1 MIIVLLLFATIGF
14 AAPSQQERCAPADYE
29 KTSDMVCVNRNGH
42 CAVITVDGQTTV
54 PLSDETLAARVHS
67 IKHGEDVCW
76 QLTNPVSTTLHV
88 SAKPGGINSKFLGNV
103 QGIQV
108 NLYHLDDYDPDVDS
122 RLDSLSGVSMES
134 AGPGVWEMRAENKLP
149 AGEYVA
155 VFRLDGTNNWDKQ
168 AVLLKLD
175 PAMKPK

>member
-1 MIIVLLLFATIGF
+1 MLIVLFVAMAF
-14 AAPSQQERCAPADYE
+14 AAPLQKDRCAPADHE
-29 KTSDMVCVNRNGH
+29 PTSDMVCVNRNGH
-42 CAVITVDGQTTV
+42 CAVITVENQTTV
-54 PLSDETLAARVHS
+54 PLSDESVASKIHA

-76 QLTNPVSTTLHV
+76 QLKTPVSTKFRV
-88 SAKPGGINSKFLGNV
+88 SAKPGGINPKFLGNV

-108 NLYHLDDYDPDVDS
+108 NLYHLDDYDPAVDS
-122 RLDSLSGVSMES
+122 RLDSLNGVSMEA
-134 AGPGVWEMRAENKLP
+134 AGAGVWQLKSENKLP

-175 PAMKPK
+175 PGIK